1 MKHTVQSYGARN
13 DKSMQTWMQ
22 LARSFNTIRQK
33 EQQYI
38 TSFGITF
45 GQFQVLEVLYHRGD
59 MPISSITK
67 LIDSTPGNMTVV
79 VKNLKKEGYICVVK
93 DEHDKRVSNLSIT
106 EKGGEV
112 IKSLFSEHAQN
123 LGGYFDIFSDEE
135 LETLFNLLKRL
146 KKHNRKNHA
155 V

>member
-1 MKHTVQSYGARN
+1 MRQHVQSYGARN

-22 LARSFNTIRQK
+22 LSRSFNSIRQK

-59 MPISSITK
+59 MPISTITK

-93 DEHDKRVSNLSIT
+93 DEKDKRISNLHIT
-106 EKGGEV
+106 SKGEGV
-112 IKSLFSEHAQN
+112 IGSLFTQHAN
-123 LGGYFDIFSDEE
+123 NMGSYFDTFNDDELEE
-135 LETLFNLLKRL
+135 LFALLRRL
-146 KKHNRKNHA
+146 KKHNR
-155 V
+155 